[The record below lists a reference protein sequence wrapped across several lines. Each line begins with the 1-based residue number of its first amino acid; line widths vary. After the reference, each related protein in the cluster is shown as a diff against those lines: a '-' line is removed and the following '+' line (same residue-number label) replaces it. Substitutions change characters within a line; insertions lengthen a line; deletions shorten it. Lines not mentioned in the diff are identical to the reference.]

1 MVKEILKN
9 LGLTTNEVE
18 VYLTLLNKGELSVN
32 EIGMKSGLHRQVCY
46 DALDRLLEKGFVSYI
61 LKDGKKFFKA
71 LTPEKIL
78 DYLEEKKQEFANIL
92 PQLNKMFLVE
102 KEDTEV
108 DVIKGKNILRT
119 MLNDTIKTLIEK
131 KDTLYVLGVEE
142 EKYLEADRIA
152 IKQYINKLQKYKLKE
167 KLLAK
172 ESAKTFFEG
181 SQSEYRL
188 IPDKFF
194 NPNPTH
200 IYGDKVSIII
210 WGRQNYCIIIKNK
223 QVEDSY
229 RKYFQMLWNMAKK
242 RIRKKTF

>member
-1 MVKEILKN
+1 MIKETLKN
-9 LGLTTNEVE
+9 LGLTNNEVE

-32 EIGMKSGLHRQVCY
+32 EIGVKSGLHRQVCY

-61 LKDGKKFFKA
+61 LKDGKKFFKP

-78 DYLEEKKQEFANIL
+78 DYLEEQKQEFANIL
-92 PQLNKMFLVE
+92 PQLTKMLQTQ
-102 KEDTEV
+102 KEETEV

-119 MLNDTIKTLIEK
+119 MLNDTIKTLMEK
-131 KDTLYVLGVEE
+131 KDPLYVLGVEE
-142 EKYLEADRIA
+142 EKYIEADRIA
-152 IKQYINKLQKYKLKE
+152 IKQYIAKMKKHRLKE

-172 ESAKTFFEG
+172 ESSKTFFEG

-210 WGRQNYCIIIKNK
+210 WGRPNYCIIIKNR
-223 QVEDSY
+223 QVADSY
-229 RKYFQMLWNMAKK
+229 RKYFQMLWSMAKK
-242 RIRKKTF
+242 RKHL